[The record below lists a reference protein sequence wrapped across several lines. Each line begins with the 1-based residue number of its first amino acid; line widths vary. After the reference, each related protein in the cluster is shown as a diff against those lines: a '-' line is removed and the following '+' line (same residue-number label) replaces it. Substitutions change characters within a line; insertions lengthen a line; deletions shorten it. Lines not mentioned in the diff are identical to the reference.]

1 MRGSEEKKMVCVWGR
16 GVFTREIATLD
27 IQDIANHINTS
38 RKSNELC
45 ANIHMTRADP
55 PPPSVFLFV
64 PILFHINY

>member
-1 MRGSEEKKMVCVWGR
+1 MCVGGE

-45 ANIHMTRADP
+45 ANIHITRADLL
-55 PPPSVFLFV
+55 PPSVFLFV
-64 PILFHINY
+64 AVLFHINY